1 MMIRKLF
8 PSDKNYILQK
18 VQEKTRAYLLVYLVE
33 YAKEFYLQ
41 YHNPLGL
48 IDKTILKIQNSNDY
62 PLENLSEFYHS
73 LAGIYRYKFGEVQLE
88 FLFDGGTHEEKY
100 DTEWVEYFKE
110 NIKKYCYNAH
120 FLKAVLAITVFYPK
134 DKTASLA
141 GNRMK
146 HFIEQYFN
154 LKIYKHRGIQKL
166 KAS

>member
-1 MMIRKLF
+1 MIRKLF
-8 PSDKNYILQK
+8 PSDKNYILQG
-18 VQEKTRAYLLVYLVE
+18 VQEKNRDFLLVYLVE

-48 IDKTILKIQNSNDY
+48 VDNTILKIRHTTEY
-62 PLENLSEFYHS
+62 PLENLDEFYYN

-88 FLFDGGTHEEKY
+88 FLFDGSTHEEKY

-110 NIKKYCYNAH
+110 TTAKCCFNFH
-120 FLKAVLAITVFYPK
+120 FLKAVLSISVFHPE
-134 DKTASLA
+134 DKQISLN

-146 HFIEQYFN
+146 YFIENHFD
-154 LKIYKHRGIQKL
+154 LKVYKHRGIQEL